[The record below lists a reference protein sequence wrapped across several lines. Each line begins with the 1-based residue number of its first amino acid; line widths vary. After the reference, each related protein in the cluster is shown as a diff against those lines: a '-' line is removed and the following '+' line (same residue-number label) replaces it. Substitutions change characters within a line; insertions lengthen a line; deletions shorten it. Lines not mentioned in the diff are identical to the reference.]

1 MKRYKLTIRTPGKMI
16 FFKNRLAR
24 TPVVLNNVSQK
35 ELDLLIIK
43 INSDA
48 IEDYDIE
55 DYDIEDYDIEDYDNF
70 NSIETPKSISE
81 EIVVNSNEE
90 EIDKS
95 SIINKLLTNEYTE
108 FDEWKK

>member
-1 MKRYKLTIRTPGKMI
+1 MKRYKLTIRTPEKMI

-43 INSDA
+43 IRSDA
-48 IEDYDIE
+48 IEDYDL
-55 DYDIEDYDIEDYDNF
+55 EDYDNF
-70 NSIETPKSISE
+70 NSIETPKSIGE

>member
-55 DYDIEDYDIEDYDNF
+55 DYDNF

-108 FDEWKK
+108 FDE

>member
-43 INSDA
+43 IRSDA
-48 IEDYDIE
+48 IEDYDL
-55 DYDIEDYDIEDYDNF
+55 EDYDNF
-70 NSIETPKSISE
+70 NSIETPKSIGE

-108 FDEWKK
+108 FDE